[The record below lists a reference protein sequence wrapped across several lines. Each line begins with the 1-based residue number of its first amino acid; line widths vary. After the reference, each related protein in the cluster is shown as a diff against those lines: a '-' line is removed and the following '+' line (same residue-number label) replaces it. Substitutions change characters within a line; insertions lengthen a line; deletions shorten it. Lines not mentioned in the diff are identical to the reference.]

1 MFCTWLALST
11 SLIVNP
17 VSAAVDHNDPRQT
30 LNVIYP
36 KPEREYVLDN
46 WYPLELLKLA
56 LKYSGQAY
64 TLQSSIKMVQSRSLK
79 ELEHGEL
86 VNVVWSMTSIEREQ
100 LFKPIRIPIYKGLY
114 GWRLLL
120 TTEDKLSLFTAVKM
134 PSELK
139 KLYFIQ
145 GHDWPD
151 TVILSDN
158 GFQVSTSTSYDSLF
172 NMLVKGRG
180 DAFPRSI
187 LEVDWELKQLDASDH
202 ITTVPNVVFNYPA
215 AIYFFVNSQRDD
227 LHNAIKIGLEKAHQ
241 NGEFDKLF
249 NRHFA
254 EIIAS
259 AKLQEKMIIKLENTH
274 LPHLTPINN
283 SALWFT
289 PEKSIQFHK
298 SL

>member
-17 VSAAVDHNDPRQT
+17 VSAAVDHNDTRHT

-36 KPEREYVLDN
+36 KPERELDN

-56 LKYSGQAY
+56 LKYSGQAH

-158 GFQVSTSTSYDSLF
+158 GFQVLTSQVMTPYLICLLKDVG
-172 NMLVKGRG
+172 MH
-180 DAFPRSI
+180 FP
-187 LEVDWELKQLDASDH
+187 A
-202 ITTVPNVVFNYPA
+202 
-215 AIYFFVNSQRDD
+215 
-227 LHNAIKIGLEKAHQ
+227 
-241 NGEFDKLF
+241 
-249 NRHFA
+249 
-254 EIIAS
+254 
-259 AKLQEKMIIKLENTH
+259 
-274 LPHLTPINN
+274 
-283 SALWFT
+283 
-289 PEKSIQFHK
+289 QF
-298 SL
+298 